1 MHDIVSAIFERPVR
15 GAVARSVELIPVG
28 ASE

>member
-15 GAVARSVELIPVG
+15 GAVARSIELIPRRR
-28 ASE
+28 E